1 MGTPW
6 YTWFLVFIDGSNSS
20 GDNELDDDDEEE
32 EEEEEEEKEDDAI
45 ASVVCFLRLTPLKFS
60 TGLENIDT
68 DVKGVRFTCR
78 SANNTKV
85 LPTALPTSV
94 YTRNL

>member
-6 YTWFLVFIDGSNSS
+6 YTWFFVCIDGSNSS
-20 GDNELDDDDEEE
+20 DDNELDDDD
-32 EEEEEEEKEDDAI
+32 DDDDDDNDGI